1 MNTPKACPGWEKF
14 KNLSSFE
21 CKCPLCGKDFEIF
34 SDEFDKEHYCRSCHE
49 KIDFTKCTLSAS
61 GHSI

>member
-21 CKCPLCGKDFEIF
+21 CKCPLCGKEVEIF
-34 SDEFDKEHYCRSCHE
+34 SDELDKEHSCPGCHK
-49 KIDFTKCTLSAS
+49 KIDFTKCTLSGS
-61 GHSI
+61 GGSI